1 MHGVLRNPLSHL
13 TLVAALATTIPS
25 MAADLEAL
33 PALNAAIS
41 ESSISGLS
49 SGAFMAVQFGTA
61 WSSTIKGVGV
71 VSGGPFY
78 CAQSSLV
85 TAMGACMKGPPPSL
99 RVSTERANSAAQS
112 GDIDSTDNLERQ
124 QIYLFHGYNDGTVA
138 RSVTDALAKFYAHY
152 LGHGGNGHLF
162 YQTTLGAGHAFIV
175 ANAPQTADLSDC
187 SASKS
192 PFIDRCG
199 RYDQAGVILRHI
211 YGALNGPRDSGSFS
225 GTIKSFDQSSY
236 TKPEPPGALSLAHN
250 GYVYVPKDCEALT
263 GPACRVHIVLH
274 GCEQNAESVG
284 RQLVDKTSFN
294 AWADTNQIIVLYPQ
308 TTARSL
314 WLGPYNPLGCWD
326 WWGYLSGDNSYVTK
340 SGRQIKAI
348 KLMLD
353 ALTAGYRAGSG
364 APAPDTPGALV
375 INDTSDTAV
384 ALAWAP
390 IKSATA
396 YRVLRAGSDDRYAPV
411 GNTAALSFADI
422 GLAPQSFYRWRVTV
436 IINGTEGPTSM
447 EATATTRARPPQCK
461 QAGNCPMAEQ
471 AK

>member
-71 VSGGPFY
+71 VSSGPFY

-99 RVSTERANSAAQS
+99 RVSTERANSTAQS

-152 LGHGGNGHLF
+152 LGHGGNGDLF

-192 PFIDRCG
+192 PFIDRCD

-225 GTIKSFDQSSY
+225 GTIKSFDKSSY

-274 GCEQNAESVG
+274 GCKQNAESVG

-353 ALTAGYRAGSG
+353 ALTADYRAGSG

-390 IKSATA
+390 IKSASGCRRALHGWKHSSKSFRRSRRVSTTIRSTA
-396 YRVLRAGSDDRYAPV
+396 FRR
-411 GNTAALSFADI
+411 
-422 GLAPQSFYRWRVTV
+422 
-436 IINGTEGPTSM
+436 
-447 EATATTRARPPQCK
+447 
-461 QAGNCPMAEQ
+461 
-471 AK
+471 

>member
-1 MHGVLRNPLSHL
+1 
-13 TLVAALATTIPS
+13 
-25 MAADLEAL
+25 MAADLGAL
-33 PALNAAIS
+33 PALNAAIN

-49 SGAFMAVQFGTA
+49 SGGFMAVQFGTA

-85 TAMGACMKGPPPSL
+85 TAMGACMIGPPPSL

-112 GDIDSTDNLERQ
+112 GDIDSTDNLQRQ

-138 RSVTDALAKFYAHY
+138 RSVTDALAKFYEHY
-152 LGHGGNGHLF
+152 LGHDRNGHLF
-162 YQTTLGAGHAFIV
+162 YQTALGAGHAFIV
-175 ANAPQTADLSDC
+175 ANAPETADLNDC
-187 SASKS
+187 SVTKS

-211 YGALNGPRDSGSFS
+211 YGALNAPRDSGLFS
-225 GTIKSFDQSSY
+225 GTIKSFDQSNY
-236 TKPEPPGALSLAHN
+236 TSPDAPGALSLGHD
-250 GYVYVPKDCEALT
+250 GYVFVPKDCEALT

-284 RQLVDKTSFN
+284 RQVVDKMSFN
-294 AWADTNQIIVLYPQ
+294 AWADTNRIIVLYPQ
-308 TTARSL
+308 TTARTL

-326 WWGYLSGDNSYVTK
+326 WWGYLSGDNSYVTR
-340 SGRQIKAI
+340 SGGQIKAI

-353 ALTAGYRAGSG
+353 ALTAGYRADSS
-364 APAPDTPGALV
+364 APAPDTVPNALV
-375 INDTSDTAV
+375 NDTSDTAV
-384 ALAWAP
+384 ALAWTP
-390 IKSATA
+390 IRGATA
-396 YRVLRAGSDDRYAPV
+396 CRVWRAGSDGRFAPV
-411 GNTAALSFADI
+411 GSTAALSFADL
-422 GLAPQSFYRWRVTV
+422 GLAPQTSYRWRVTA

-447 EATATTRARPPQCK
+447 EAAATTRARPPQCE
-461 QAGNCPMAEQ
+461 QAGSCPVAGQ